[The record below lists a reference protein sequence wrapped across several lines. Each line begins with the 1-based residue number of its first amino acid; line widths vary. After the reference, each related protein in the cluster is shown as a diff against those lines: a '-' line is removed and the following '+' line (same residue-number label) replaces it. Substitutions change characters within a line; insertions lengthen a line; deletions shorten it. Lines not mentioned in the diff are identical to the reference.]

1 MKSYDFIFSNSAS
14 HRIARYI
21 IFWSSFLVYFFYV
34 NLLPASTQD
43 LFSQKTYLSSL
54 QLMIYFP
61 VNILAVY
68 VAIRVLL
75 PRYIYRGKYFSFFLV
90 LSLLTILYFSLAFGI
105 TILFARLTRHVPY
118 PSLPVS
124 FRWFLPVRYGI
135 GFPLTSTV
143 IVCIIKLFKDF
154 HLEQKANEVLL
165 REKINTE
172 LQLLKTRFQP
182 RFLYDALQHILFLI
196 RNQSADSPSTLM
208 KLSELLSYVLYES
221 EKERVPLEK
230 ELEIVKTFLIL
241 KKTFYPKALK
251 VQYHQQVQSRDLFIP
266 PLLLLSLMENCLET
280 LEQNENQIILMKLNI
295 KTIDQE
301 LHFQLECVR
310 DMGTGLEKDVFD
322 TKIMGS
328 IRRIELLYEGRSNVD
343 LFHENGTTYLMMI
356 LKLNGY
362 SSIIRKANEKPAL
375 I

>member
-1 MKSYDFIFSNSAS
+1 
-14 HRIARYI
+14 
-21 IFWSSFLVYFFYV
+21 
-34 NLLPASTQD
+34 
-43 LFSQKTYLSSL
+43 
-54 QLMIYFP
+54 
-61 VNILAVY
+61 
-68 VAIRVLL
+68 
-75 PRYIYRGKYFSFFLV
+75 
-90 LSLLTILYFSLAFGI
+90 
-105 TILFARLTRHVPY
+105 
-118 PSLPVS
+118 
-124 FRWFLPVRYGI
+124 
-135 GFPLTSTV
+135 
-143 IVCIIKLFKDF
+143 VCIIKLFKDF

>member
-1 MKSYDFIFSNSAS
+1 MKSYDFIFSNSVS
-14 HRIARYI
+14 HRIVRYI
-21 IFWSSFLVYFFYV
+21 IFWSAFLIYFFYV
-34 NLLPASTQD
+34 NLLPGSTQD
-43 LFSQKTYLSSL
+43 LFTQKTYLNSA

-75 PRYIYRGKYFSFFLV
+75 PRYIYRGKYFSSFLV
-90 LSLLTILYFSLAFGI
+90 LGLLTILYFSLAFGI
-105 TILFARLTRHVPY
+105 TIAFARLTSHVPY
-118 PSLPVS
+118 QLLPVS

-154 HLEQKANEVLL
+154 HLEQKANELLL

-196 RNQSADSPSTLM
+196 RDQSADSPSTLL

-230 ELEIVKTFLIL
+230 ELEIVQNFLVL

-251 VQYHQQVQSRDLFIP
+251 VQYHQQMDSRDLFIP
-266 PLLLLSLMENCLET
+266 PLLLLSLMENCLDT
-280 LEQNENQIILMKLNI
+280 LEQNENQIILLKLNI
-295 KTIDQE
+295 RTVSQE

-310 DMGTGLEKDVFD
+310 NTDTSPEKDVFD
-322 TKIMGS
+322 KKLMSS
-328 IRRIELLYEGRSNVD
+328 IRRIELLYEGKSNLD
-343 LFHENGTTYLMMI
+343 LFVENGTTYLMMI

-362 SSIIRKANEKPAL
+362 SPFVKRPNEIPAF

>member
-1 MKSYDFIFSNSAS
+1 MKSYDFIFSNRAS
-14 HRIARYI
+14 HRNSRYI
-21 IFWSSFLVYFFYV
+21 IFWSTFLIYFFYV
-34 NLLPASTQD
+34 NLLPGSTQD
-43 LFSQKTYLSSL
+43 LFHEKTYLNSL
-54 QLMIYFP
+54 KLMIYFP

-68 VAIRVLL
+68 IALRILL
-75 PRYIYRGKYFSFFLV
+75 PRYIYSGKYISFFLV
-90 LSLLTILYFSLAFGI
+90 LSVLTILYFSLAFGI
-105 TILFARLTRHVPY
+105 TILFARLTTHVPY
-118 PSLPVS
+118 QSLPVS
-124 FRWFLPVRYGI
+124 FRWFLPVRYGV

-154 HLEQKANEVLL
+154 HLEQKANELLL

-230 ELEIVKTFLIL
+230 ELEIVKSFLIL

-251 VQYHQQVQSRDLFIP
+251 VQYHQQMEASDLFIP
-266 PLLLLSLMENCLET
+266 PLLLLSLMENCLDT
-280 LEQNENQIILMKLNI
+280 LEQNENQIILLKLNI
-295 KTIDQE
+295 KTADQE

-310 DMGTGLEKDVFD
+310 NMDAGLENDVFD
-322 TKIMGS
+322 TKLMSS
-328 IRRIELLYEGRSNVD
+328 IKRIELLYEGKSNLD
-343 LFHENGTTYLMMI
+343 LFSENGTTYLMMI

-362 SSIIRKANEKPAL
+362 SSITKKPNETPL
-375 I
+375 YI

>member
-1 MKSYDFIFSNSAS
+1 K
-14 HRIARYI
+14 
-21 IFWSSFLVYFFYV
+21 
-34 NLLPASTQD
+34 
-43 LFSQKTYLSSL
+43 KTYLNSL

-61 VNILAVY
+61 VNILAVNI
-68 VAIRVLL
+68 ALRILL
-75 PRYIYRGKYFSFFLV
+75 PRFIYRGKYFTFFLV
-90 LSLLTILYFSLAFGI
+90 LCALTILYFTLAFGI
-105 TILFARLTRHVPY
+105 TILFAYLTRHVPY
-118 PSLPVS
+118 QSLPVS

-154 HLEQKANEVLL
+154 HLEQKANELLL

-196 RNQSADSPSTLM
+196 RNQSADAPSTLM

-230 ELEIVKTFLIL
+230 ELEIVKSFLIL

-251 VQYHQQVQSRDLFIP
+251 VQYQQQLEGGDLSIS
-266 PLLLLSLMENCLET
+266 PLLFLSLMENCLGT
-280 LEQNENQIILMKLNI
+280 LDKDENQIILLKMNI
-295 KTIDQE
+295 KTAGPE

-310 DMGTGLEKDVFD
+310 NKETGLQKDAFD
-322 TKIMGS
+322 MKLESS
-328 IRRIELLYEGRSNVD
+328 IRRIELLYEGNNNLD
-343 LFHENGTTYLMMI
+343 LFSENGTTYLMMI

-362 SSIIRKANEKPAL
+362 SSATRRPTETPVFI
-375 I
+375 